1 MERNLSYLI
10 IVYIT
15 KMEYLEINGAD
26 RVKKCV
32 IAIIAA
38 ALLINFYGVFH
49 ADKAFACNCV
59 SFEPN
64 EAYEHAEAVYTGNKS
79 LYTTRG
85 RRILAASI
93 LKQGAPILC
102 TATELRIAIST
113 QAYAAVQQKYRKQS
127 RI

>member
-1 MERNLSYLI
+1 MMQKYPNRIEESAVCRFLFFNAKEQIITGMERNLSYLI

-85 RRILAASI
+85 
-93 LKQGAPILC
+93 G
-102 TATELRIAIST
+102 EFLRH
-113 QAYAAVQQKYRKQS
+113 QF
-127 RI
+127 